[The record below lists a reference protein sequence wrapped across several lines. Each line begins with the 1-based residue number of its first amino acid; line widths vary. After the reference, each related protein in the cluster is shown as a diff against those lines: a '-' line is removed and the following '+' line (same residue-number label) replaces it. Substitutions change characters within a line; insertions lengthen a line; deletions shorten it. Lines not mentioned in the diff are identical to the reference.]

1 MSHIPYC
8 DIHVPHSDQAH
19 EPLSFLSGHFNATQS
34 RWSTVEKEAYAIMA
48 TVELMQWLASEPQV
62 FDLYT
67 DHNNLIFIF
76 DPNAIQPDLSQTAT
90 RKVLRWAVRLSAY
103 TYVFLHISGAENEWA
118 DLLSR
123 WAASTTYTIRRLVV
137 IPPLSSTANDDFV
150 WPSPDEIRLIQETHK
165 PSKMDV
171 LSLDNGLWK
180 LKSGQVW
187 IPDDESDL

>member
-1 MSHIPYC
+1 M
-8 DIHVPHSDQAH
+8 
-19 EPLSFLSGHFNATQS
+19 
-34 RWSTVEKEAYAIMA
+34 
-48 TVELMQWLASEPQV
+48 
-62 FDLYT
+62 
-67 DHNNLIFIF
+67 
-76 DPNAIQPDLSQTAT
+76 
-90 RKVLRWAVRLSAY
+90 
-103 TYVFLHISGAENEWA
+103 HISGAENEWA

-187 IPDDESDL
+187 IPDDESDLQLRLFVIAHTCAAGHRVICPTTSALLRNIHWSTIISYVKLFVRS